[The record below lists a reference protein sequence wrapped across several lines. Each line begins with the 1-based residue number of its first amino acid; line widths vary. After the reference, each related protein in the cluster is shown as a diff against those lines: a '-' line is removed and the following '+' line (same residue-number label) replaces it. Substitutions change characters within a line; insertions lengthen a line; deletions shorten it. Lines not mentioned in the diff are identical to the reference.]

1 MQGWRAQHT
10 SGALVGIKRRSY
22 GRESDEKYDD
32 DEAPLLTKHARH
44 QSQSRRLPAGWRT
57 TQMHMSREKCGL
69 CVHSRRDLGTCSATP

>member
-32 DEAPLLTKHARH
+32 DEAPHADAYE
-44 QSQSRRLPAGWRT
+44 S
-57 TQMHMSREKCGL
+57 
-69 CVHSRRDLGTCSATP
+69 